1 MSRTI
6 FVKLIGSMVQI
17 LIFFIISG
25 CAINPVTGKKEMMFF
40 SEEEEIALGKESD
53 PEIVKM
59 YGLYENQQ
67 LQNFINQKGQEMAR
81 ISHRPQLNYE
91 FKILD
96 SPIVNAFA
104 LPGGYIYF
112 TRGILT
118 HFNNEAEFA
127 GVLGHEIGHVTA
139 RHSARQQTKATVA
152 EILLIGGMLAS
163 PAIEEFA
170 DVAMGGLQL
179 LFLKFSRD
187 SESQSDELGVQYSTA
202 IGYDA
207 HHMANFFNTLKN
219 MQDGEGGGLPTFLST
234 HPDPADRYEK
244 VNSLADI
251 AQQGSQQAQYLE
263 NRDTYL
269 KMIEGMI
276 YGEDPRQGYVEN
288 NNFYHPEMRFQFP
301 IPLKWTTENSSSQV
315 EMAPEDGKAY
325 MILMLADAG
334 SPTAAADSTLKNFD
348 LVQVE
353 RKSLTLNAMPVVAM
367 VSEQVDP
374 DTKEGIRVLSY
385 FISYRNQIFA
395 FHGLSALEDFDQQI
409 TYFNQ
414 TMRNFKVLND
424 PLKINKKPE
433 RISIRK
439 VNHSATLQ
447 NLLIDAK
454 VPTEKFKEHS
464 MINGMSLDQQLM
476 SGTLYKVI
484 VK

>member
-1 MSRTI
+1 MGETHWSNSI
-6 FVKLIGSMVQI
+6 APII
-17 LIFFIISG
+17 LILALSMFFG

-40 SEEEEIALGKESD
+40 SEEEEIALGKETD
-53 PEIVKM
+53 PEIVQM

-67 LQNFINQKGQEMAR
+67 LQNFINEKGQEMAR

-139 RHSARQQTKATVA
+139 RHSAKQQTKATVA

-219 MQDGEGGGLPTFLST
+219 MQDEEGGSLPTFLST
-234 HPDPADRYEK
+234 HPDPADRFEK
-244 VNSLADI
+244 VNHLASI
-251 AQQGSQQAQYLE
+251 AQQASQQLEYRE
-263 NRDTYL
+263 NRDSYL
-269 KMIEGMI
+269 KMIEGMV

-288 NNFYHPEMRFQFP
+288 NTFYHPEMRFQFP
-301 IPLKWTTENSSSQV
+301 VPLNWTTENSASQV

-334 SPTAAADSTLKNFD
+334 SIGAAADSTLKNFD
-348 LVQVE
+348 LIQVE

-367 VSEQVDP
+367 VSEQIDP

-395 FHGLSALEDFDQQI
+395 FHGLATLEDFDQQV
-409 TYFNQ
+409 TFFNQ
-414 TMRNFKVLND
+414 SMRNFKVLND
-424 PLKINKKPE
+424 PLKINKMPE

-439 VNHSATLQ
+439 ASHSTSLQ
-447 NLLIDAK
+447 NLLISAK
-454 VPTEKFKEHS
+454 VPTDRFKEHS
-464 MINGMSLDQQLM
+464 VINGMSLDQELKA
-476 SGTLYKVI
+476 GALYKVI